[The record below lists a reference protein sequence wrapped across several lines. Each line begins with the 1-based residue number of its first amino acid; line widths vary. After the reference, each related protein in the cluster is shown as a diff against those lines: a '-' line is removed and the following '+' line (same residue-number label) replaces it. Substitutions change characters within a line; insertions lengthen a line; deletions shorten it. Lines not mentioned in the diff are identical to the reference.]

1 MPALPPLYALQA
13 FLAAADC
20 GSFTGAATRLN
31 LTQGAVSRQVQLL
44 EEYYGCPLFV
54 RVARGLTLTPEG
66 QQLLAPVRQ
75 AMETLAQASARVRR
89 GADVLTVQ
97 FPPTMAVRWFLPRL
111 PALQA
116 ALPGLEIR
124 VATHWTD
131 APDFSES
138 DADAIVA
145 HGKGGWP
152 NLVEVPLMR
161 ERLVPLCTPQLA
173 AGLREPR
180 DLAGATLLHATAR
193 HHEWQ
198 TWLRGAG
205 LPDLQAAREQLF
217 DTVDMCVQSAERGLG
232 VAIADAALFTDL
244 IASGSLVKPF
254 DIEVDSGNGY
264 FLTYPPQRREQRN
277 IRLFEE
283 WIWAALGGLRD

>member
-54 RVARGLTLTPEG
+54 RVARGLTLTAEG
-66 QQLLAPVRQ
+66 QQLLAPVQQ

-89 GADVLTVQ
+89 GAADVLRVQ

-111 PALQA
+111 PALQQ

-131 APDFSES
+131 APDFSDT
-138 DADAIVA
+138 DADGIIA

-161 ERLVPLCTPQLA
+161 ERLVPLCTPQIA
-173 AGLREPR
+173 AGLREPA
-180 DLAGATLLHATAR
+180 DLAGATLLHATANR
-193 HHEWQ
+193 HEWLA
-198 TWLRGAG
+198 WLRGAG
-205 LPDLQAAREQLF
+205 VPDLQGAREQLF
-217 DTVDMCVQSAERGLG
+217 DTVDMCVQGAERGLG

-244 IASGSLVKPF
+244 IASGKVVKPF
-254 DIEVDSGNGY
+254 DVEVDSGNGY

-283 WIWAALGGLRD
+283 WLVAVLRG

>member
-44 EEYYGCPLFV
+44 EEYYGCSLFV
-54 RVARGLTLTPEG
+54 RVARGLNLTAEG
-66 QQLLAPVRQ
+66 QQLIAPVRQ
-75 AMETLAQASARVRR
+75 ALQTLAEASTRVRR
-89 GADVLTVQ
+89 GSDVLRVQ

-116 ALPGLEIR
+116 ELPGLEIR

-131 APDFSES
+131 APDFSNT
-138 DADAIVA
+138 DADVIIA

-161 ERLVPLCTPQLA
+161 ERLVPLCSPEIA
-173 AGLREPR
+173 AGLREPS
-180 DLAGATLLHATAR
+180 DLASATLLHATPSR
-193 HHEWQ
+193 HEWLM
-198 TWLRGAG
+198 WLRGAG
-205 LPDLQAAREQLF
+205 VPDLQGAREQLF

-244 IASGSLVKPF
+244 IASQKVMKPF

-264 FLTYPPQRREQRN
+264 FLTYPPERREQRN
-277 IRLFEE
+277 IQLFEE
-283 WIWAALGGLRD
+283 WLVSALRG

>member
-1 MPALPPLYALQA
+1 MSALPPLYALQA

-54 RVARGLTLTPEG
+54 RLARGLALTAEG
-66 QQLLAPVRQ
+66 QELLAPVQQ
-75 AMETLAQASARVRR
+75 AMTSLAEASARVRR
-89 GADVLTVQ
+89 GADVLRIQ
-97 FPPTMAVRWFLPRL
+97 LPPTMAVRWFLPRL

-116 ALPGLEIR
+116 ELPGFEIR

-131 APDFSES
+131 APDFGGS
-138 DADAIVA
+138 DADAIIA
-145 HGKGGWP
+145 HGKGNWP
-152 NLVEVPLMR
+152 HLVEVPLMR
-161 ERLVPLCTPQLA
+161 ERLVPLCTPELA
-173 AGLREPR
+173 AGLREPA
-180 DLAGATLLHATAR
+180 DLAGATLLHATPHR
-193 HHEWQ
+193 HEWLA
-198 TWLRGAG
+198 WLRGAG
-205 LPDLQAAREQLF
+205 VPELQGAREQLF

-232 VAIADAALFTDL
+232 VAIADAAMFTDL
-244 IASGSLVKPF
+244 IASGKLVTPF

-277 IRLFEE
+277 IRLFEQ
-283 WIWAALGGLRD
+283 WLTTVLRA

>member
-1 MPALPPLYALQA
+1 MQALPPLYALQA

-66 QQLLAPVRQ
+66 QELLAPVRQ

-89 GADVLTVQ
+89 GADVLRVQ

-111 PALQA
+111 PALQQ

-131 APDFSES
+131 APDVSNT
-138 DADAIVA
+138 DADVIVA

-161 ERLVPLCTPQLA
+161 ERLVPLCIPQLA
-173 AGLREPR
+173 AGLHQPA
-180 DLAGATLLHATAR
+180 DLAGATLLHARANR
-193 HHEWQ
+193 HEWQ

-205 LPDLQAAREQLF
+205 LPDLQGTGEQLF
-217 DTVDMCVQSAERGLG
+217 DTLDMCVQSAERGQG
-232 VAIADAALFTDL
+232 VAIGDAALFADL
-244 IASGSLVKPF
+244 IASGKVVKPF
-254 DIEVDSGNGY
+254 DIEVDSGNDY
-264 FLTYPPQRREQRN
+264 FLTYPPQRREQRS

-283 WIWAALGGLRD
+283 WMLGVLRG

>member
-54 RVARGLTLTPEG
+54 RQARGLTLTAEG
-66 QQLLAPVRQ
+66 QELIAPVRQ
-75 AMETLAQASARVRR
+75 AMQMLSEASARVRR
-89 GADVLTVQ
+89 GSDVLRIQ

-116 ALPGLEIR
+116 ELPGLEIR

-131 APDFSES
+131 APDFSNT
-138 DADAIVA
+138 DADAIIA

-152 NLVEVPLMR
+152 HLVEVPLMR

-173 AGLREPR
+173 ASLREPS
-180 DLAGATLLHATAR
+180 DLASETLLHATANR
-193 HHEWQ
+193 HEWL
-198 TWLRGAG
+198 TWLQGAG
-205 LPDLQAAREQLF
+205 VPDLQGAREQLF

-244 IASGSLVKPF
+244 IASQKVVKPF
-254 DIEVDSGNGY
+254 DIEVDSGNAY
-264 FLTYPPQRREQRN
+264 FLTYPPQRREERS

-283 WIWAALGGLRD
+283 WMQSVLRG

>member
-89 GADVLTVQ
+89 GADVLRVQ

-131 APDFSES
+131 APDFSNT

-152 NLVEVPLMR
+152 QLVEVPLMR

-193 HHEWQ
+193 HHEWLA
-198 TWLRGAG
+198 WLRGAG
-205 LPDLQAAREQLF
+205 VPDLQGAREQLF

-264 FLTYPPQRREQRN
+264 FLTYPPQRREQRS

-283 WIWAALGGLRD
+283 WVLAVLRG

>member
-13 FLAAADC
+13 FVAAADC

-54 RVARGLTLTPEG
+54 RVARGLTLTAEG

-75 AMETLAQASARVRR
+75 ALETLAQASARVRR
-89 GADVLTVQ
+89 GADVLRVQ

-116 ALPGLEIR
+116 AMPGLEIR

-131 APDFSES
+131 APDFSTT
-138 DADAIVA
+138 DADAIIA

-161 ERLVPLCTPQLA
+161 EHLVPLCSPQIA
-173 AGLREPR
+173 AGLREPA
-180 DLAGATLLHATAR
+180 DLAGATLLHATASR
-193 HHEWQ
+193 HEWQ
-198 TWLRGAG
+198 AWLRGAG
-205 LPDLQAAREQLF
+205 VPDLQGAREQLF

-244 IASGSLVKPF
+244 IASGKVVKPF

-264 FLTYPPQRREQRN
+264 FLTYPPQRREQRS

-283 WIWAALGGLRD
+283 WLVGVLAAL

>member
-54 RVARGLTLTPEG
+54 RVARGLTLTAEG
-66 QQLLAPVRQ
+66 QQLLVPVRQ
-75 AMETLAQASARVRR
+75 AMTTLSEASARVRR
-89 GADVLTVQ
+89 GSDVLRVQ

-131 APDFSES
+131 APDFSGT
-138 DADAIVA
+138 DADAIIA

-173 AGLREPR
+173 ASLREPR
-180 DLAGATLLHATAR
+180 DLAGATLLHATPQR
-193 HHEWQ
+193 HEWL

-205 LPDLQAAREQLF
+205 VPDLQGAREQLF

-244 IASGSLVKPF
+244 IASQKVVVPF
-254 DIEVDSGNGY
+254 NIEVDSDNGY
-264 FLTYPPQRREQRN
+264 FLTYPPERREQRN
-277 IRLFEE
+277 IRRFEE
-283 WIWAALGGLRD
+283 WLVSGLRV

>member
-54 RVARGLTLTPEG
+54 RQARGLTLTPEG
-66 QQLLAPVRQ
+66 LELLAPVRQ
-75 AMETLAQASARVRR
+75 AMQTLTEAGARVRR
-89 GADVLTVQ
+89 GADVLRVQ

-116 ALPGLEIR
+116 ELPGLEIR

-131 APDFSES
+131 APDFSNS
-138 DADAIVA
+138 DADAIIA

-152 NLVEVPLMR
+152 QLAEVPLMR
-161 ERLVPLCTPQLA
+161 ERLVPLCTPEMA
-173 AGLREPR
+173 ASLREPS
-180 DLAGATLLHATAR
+180 DLASATLLHATPQR
-193 HHEWQ
+193 HEWLM
-198 TWLRGAG
+198 WLRGAG
-205 LPDLQAAREQLF
+205 VPDLQGAREQLF

-244 IASGSLVKPF
+244 IASQKVVKPF

-264 FLTYPPQRREQRN
+264 FLTYPSERREQRN
-277 IRLFEE
+277 IRRFEE
-283 WIWAALGGLRD
+283 WLVSALGV

>member
-1 MPALPPLYALQA
+1 MQALPPLYALQA

-54 RVARGLTLTPEG
+54 RVARGLTLTVEG
-66 QQLLAPVRQ
+66 QQLITPVRQ
-75 AMETLAQASARVRR
+75 AMQMLSEASARVRR
-89 GADVLTVQ
+89 GSDVLRIQ

-116 ALPGLEIR
+116 ELPGLEIR

-131 APDFSES
+131 APDFSGS
-138 DADAIVA
+138 AVDAIIA

-161 ERLVPLCTPQLA
+161 ERLVPLCSPQLA
-173 AGLREPR
+173 ASLREPA
-180 DLAGATLLHATAR
+180 DLASATLLHATPQR
-193 HHEWQ
+193 HEWL
-198 TWLRGAG
+198 TWMRGAG
-205 LPDLQAAREQLF
+205 VPDLQGAREQLF

-244 IASGSLVKPF
+244 IASKKVVRPF

-264 FLTYPPQRREQRN
+264 FLTYPPERREQRN

-283 WIWAALGGLRD
+283 WILSVLRA

>member
-54 RVARGLTLTPEG
+54 RVARGLTLTAEG

-75 AMETLAQASARVRR
+75 ALETLAQASARVRR
-89 GADVLTVQ
+89 GADVLRVQ

-116 ALPGLEIR
+116 AMPGLEIR
-124 VATHWTD
+124 VATNWTD
-131 APDFSES
+131 APDFSDT
-138 DADAIVA
+138 DADAIIA

-152 NLVEVPLMR
+152 NVVEVPLMR
-161 ERLVPLCTPQLA
+161 ERLVPLCTPKMA
-173 AGLREPR
+173 ATLREPA
-180 DLAGATLLHATAR
+180 DLAGATLLHATANR
-193 HHEWQ
+193 YEWQ

-205 LPDLQAAREQLF
+205 VPDLQGAREQLF

-244 IASGSLVKPF
+244 IASGKVVKPF
-254 DIEVDSGNGY
+254 ELEVDSGNAY
-264 FLTYPPQRREQRN
+264 FLTYPAQRREQRG
-277 IRLFEE
+277 IRVFEE
-283 WIWAALGGLRD
+283 WMAAALKT

>member
-44 EEYYGCPLFV
+44 EEYYECPLFV
-54 RVARGLTLTPEG
+54 RQARGLTLTAEG
-66 QQLLAPVRQ
+66 QELLAPVRQ
-75 AMETLAQASARVRR
+75 ALQTLSEASARVRR
-89 GADVLTVQ
+89 GSDVLRIQ

-111 PALQA
+111 PELQA
-116 ALPGLEIR
+116 ELPGLEIR

-131 APDFSES
+131 APDFSNT
-138 DADAIVA
+138 DADAIIA
-145 HGKGGWP
+145 HGKGGWS

-161 ERLVPLCTPQLA
+161 ERLVPLCTPEMA
-173 AGLREPR
+173 AGLREPG
-180 DLAGATLLHATAR
+180 DLASATLLHATANR
-193 HHEWQ
+193 HEWLM
-198 TWLRGAG
+198 WLRGAG
-205 LPDLQAAREQLF
+205 VPDLQGAREQLF

-244 IASGSLVKPF
+244 IASGKVVKPF
-254 DIEVDSGNGY
+254 DVEIDSGNGY
-264 FLTYPPQRREQRN
+264 FLTYPPERREQRN

-283 WIWAALGGLRD
+283 WLASVLRV